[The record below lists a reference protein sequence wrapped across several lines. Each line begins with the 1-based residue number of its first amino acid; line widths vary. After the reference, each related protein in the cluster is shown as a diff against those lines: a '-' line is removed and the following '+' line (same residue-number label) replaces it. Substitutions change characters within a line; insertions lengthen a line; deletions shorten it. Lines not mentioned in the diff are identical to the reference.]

1 MKSYKIRRFA
11 NGKNAQGDTLYNHSI
26 TLPPALVHQL
36 PEDIRYEVELLE
48 DIPLPNDPSIPKQ
61 YRGRTIRGILLSPA
75 LPDPKPELPEWA
87 RTEKDGNGIPGNERP
102 ARQAVRRRPGSAS
115 TSEN

>member
-26 TLPPALVHQL
+26 TLPPGLVHQL
-36 PEDIRYEVELLE
+36 PEDMRYEIELLE
-48 DIPLPNDPSIPKQ
+48 DIPLPNDPSIPEQ

-75 LPDPKPELPEWA
+75 LPDPRPKLPEWA
-87 RTEKDGNGIPGNERP
+87 QTEKDGNGIPDDRP
-102 ARQAVRRRPGSAS
+102 ARQAVRRRPGSQS
-115 TSEN
+115 PSES